1 MTGEQRS
8 GACGDAGAQAPR
20 APEAATELPP
30 APPVDSATLLN
41 GRRELA
47 IRHGADIYR
56 LRLTAS
62 NKLILTK

>member
-1 MTGEQRS
+1 MTGEQR
-8 GACGDAGAQAPR
+8 GDAFGDAEARPPR
-20 APEAATELPP
+20 APEAAAELAP
-30 APPVDSATLLN
+30 APPVDSVTLLN

>member
-1 MTGEQRS
+1 MTGQQRS
-8 GACGDAGAQAPR
+8 GACSDPEVQAPR
-20 APEAATELPP
+20 APEATAETAP
-30 APPVDSATLLN
+30 AALVDSATLMN

-47 IRHGADIYR
+47 IRHGNDIYR

>member
-1 MTGEQRS
+1 MTGQQRR
-8 GACGDAGAQAPR
+8 GACSDPEVQAPR
-20 APEAATELPP
+20 APGATAETAPAAL
-30 APPVDSATLLN
+30 VDSATLMN

-47 IRHGADIYR
+47 IRHGNDIYR

>member
-1 MTGEQRS
+1 MHSDDR
-8 GACGDAGAQAPR
+8 P
-20 APEAATELPP
+20 APE
-30 APPVDSATLLN
+30 PPVDTRMPSAGPDPTVDSHDLLR

-47 IRHGADIYR
+47 IRHGRDTYR

>member
-1 MTGEQRS
+1 MNGEQ
-8 GACGDAGAQAPR
+8 CGDSEVQAPR
-20 APEAATELPP
+20 APEAVAELTP
-30 APPVDSATLLN
+30 APLVDSITLMN

>member
-8 GACGDAGAQAPR
+8 GACGDAEVQAPR
-20 APEAATELPP
+20 TPEAAAEL
-30 APPVDSATLLN
+30 APPVDSVTLLN

-47 IRHGADIYR
+47 IRHGADVYR